1 MSSYMQVMEIIM
13 TNKEGKQLEA
23 AFSVTSQIGYVI
35 PKYFRHVLISETN
48 AAALVEKLVDT
59 LNSNRE
65 PSPEYPRI
73 RRVLVEAV
81 ISIVRLCPDPY
92 RRIFREK
99 KVKDSLDMV
108 KGTPS
113 RLEKFRVFLDGRGVV
128 SESLPMRGLVDKAKK
143 LIHRPTPTT
152 RAEQG
157 DHA

>member
-1 MSSYMQVMEIIM
+1 MQVMRIIM
-13 TNKEGKQLEA
+13 TSKEGKQLEA
-23 AFSVTSQIGYVI
+23 ALCVTSQIGYVI
-35 PKYFRHVLISETN
+35 PKCFRKVLISDTD

-65 PSPEYPRI
+65 PRPEYPRI

-92 RRIFREK
+92 RSIFREK
-99 KVKDSLDMV
+99 KAKDALDMV

-113 RLEKFRVFLDGRGVV
+113 RLERYGVV
-128 SESLPMRGLVDKAKK
+128 FINGEGVLPERLPMRGLVDKAKR
-143 LIHRPTPTT
+143 LIQRPIPSTS
-152 RAEQG
+152 ADQG